1 MGQSRKEWRAVNRRR
16 KTSEE
21 RKTEG
26 LGSGSFLE
34 ASGRRQKSCFLQG
47 KFAAGLLLG
56 FGDKEVLS
64 LASGS
69 SEHYRVCFIS
79 IVASRCLGA
88 A

>member
-1 MGQSRKEWRAVNRRR
+1 MESSE
-16 KTSEE
+16 SEE
-21 RKTEG
+21 EDKRGKEDRG

-69 SEHYRVCFIS
+69 SEHYRVCFI
-79 IVASRCLGA
+79 VASRCLGA